1 MISQDGGVMMAEH
14 TVSSTHPLP
23 PPTTEEDRVSWLRL
37 LRSHRVG
44 ISTFFRLMHEH
55 GSAAAALKALPD
67 IARKAGLENYAA
79 CSAERVGIEIRAG
92 AEAQARL
99 IFFGNEDYPKAL
111 MTIASPPPILWITG
125 NSQTLLRPMVAIV
138 GARNASSLGTR
149 MARYLAKGLGEL
161 GYVTVSG
168 LARGVDTAAH
178 KGALKTGTVAV
189 MAGGVDILYPAENAK
204 LGDELNDQGARIS
217 EQPMGVIPKA
227 RHFPSRN
234 RLISGLCSAVIIV
247 EAASKSGSLI
257 TARDA
262 LDQGREVLAV
272 PGHPFDARAAGC
284 NMLLRDG
291 AVLVRSVDDVVQVLN
306 AAENEPTFA
315 EPVSQVTQNISQ
327 IIPSEAIKKPQ
338 RSLRQTAN
346 LHQEVLARLNHSPI
360 AEDQLVR
367 DVGGSVSTLS
377 PVLVDLELEGRI
389 KRQAGGLLSLA

>member
-1 MISQDGGVMMAEH
+1 
-14 TVSSTHPLP
+14 
-23 PPTTEEDRVSWLRL
+23 
-37 LRSHRVG
+37 
-44 ISTFFRLMHEH
+44 
-55 GSAAAALKALPD
+55 
-67 IARKAGLENYAA
+67 
-79 CSAERVGIEIRAG
+79 
-92 AEAQARL
+92 
-99 IFFGNEDYPKAL
+99 
-111 MTIASPPPILWITG
+111 MTIASPPPVLWITG

-217 EQPMGVIPKA
+217 EQPMGVTPKA

-306 AAENEPTFA
+306 AAENDPTFA
-315 EPVSQVTQNISQ
+315 EPVSQVPQNISQ

-346 LHQEVLARLNHSPI
+346 LHQEILARLNHSPI

>member
-1 MISQDGGVMMAEH
+1 
-14 TVSSTHPLP
+14 
-23 PPTTEEDRVSWLRL
+23 
-37 LRSHRVG
+37 
-44 ISTFFRLMHEH
+44 
-55 GSAAAALKALPD
+55 
-67 IARKAGLENYAA
+67 
-79 CSAERVGIEIRAG
+79 
-92 AEAQARL
+92 
-99 IFFGNEDYPKAL
+99 
-111 MTIASPPPILWITG
+111 
-125 NSQTLLRPMVAIV
+125 MVAIV

-217 EQPMGVIPKA
+217 EQPMRVIPKA

-306 AAENEPTFA
+306 AAENEPAFA

-346 LHQEVLARLNHSPI
+346 LHQEILARLNHSPI

>member
-1 MISQDGGVMMAEH
+1 
-14 TVSSTHPLP
+14 
-23 PPTTEEDRVSWLRL
+23 
-37 LRSHRVG
+37 
-44 ISTFFRLMHEH
+44 
-55 GSAAAALKALPD
+55 
-67 IARKAGLENYAA
+67 
-79 CSAERVGIEIRAG
+79 
-92 AEAQARL
+92 
-99 IFFGNEDYPKAL
+99 
-111 MTIASPPPILWITG
+111 
-125 NSQTLLRPMVAIV
+125 
-138 GARNASSLGTR
+138 
-149 MARYLAKGLGEL
+149 
-161 GYVTVSG
+161 
-168 LARGVDTAAH
+168 
-178 KGALKTGTVAV
+178 
-189 MAGGVDILYPAENAK
+189 MAGGIDILYSEENAK

-227 RHFPSRN
+227 RHLPSSN

-272 PGHPFDARAAGC
+272 HGHPFDARAAGC

-306 AAENEPTFA
+306 AAEDEPAFA
-315 EPVSQVTQNISQ
+315 EPVSHVTQNISQ

-346 LHQEVLARLNHSPI
+346 LHQEILARLNHSPN

>member
-1 MISQDGGVMMAEH
+1 
-14 TVSSTHPLP
+14 
-23 PPTTEEDRVSWLRL
+23 
-37 LRSHRVG
+37 
-44 ISTFFRLMHEH
+44 
-55 GSAAAALKALPD
+55 
-67 IARKAGLENYAA
+67 
-79 CSAERVGIEIRAG
+79 
-92 AEAQARL
+92 
-99 IFFGNEDYPKAL
+99 
-111 MTIASPPPILWITG
+111 
-125 NSQTLLRPMVAIV
+125 
-138 GARNASSLGTR
+138 
-149 MARYLAKGLGEL
+149 
-161 GYVTVSG
+161 
-168 LARGVDTAAH
+168 
-178 KGALKTGTVAV
+178 
-189 MAGGVDILYPAENAK
+189 
-204 LGDELNDQGARIS
+204 
-217 EQPMGVIPKA
+217 
-227 RHFPSRN
+227 
-234 RLISGLCSAVIIV
+234 LCSAVIIV

-306 AAENEPTFA
+306 AAENEPAFA

-346 LHQEVLARLNHSPI
+346 LHQEILARLNHSPI